1 MVLFLIMVA
10 HALLETARD
19 ALFLTKLGPD
29 RLAWAYV
36 AIAAAALAAFVAVR
50 RWNTAHDARWM
61 LLAFLIF
68 ATVGTSVLA
77 VALRQSQW
85 AAFVLYVWTGLVA
98 SLVVPTFWMLLDG
111 EVKIGEAKR
120 VVARVAA
127 GGSLGAL
134 VGSALASVLAHLLP
148 ARHLVTAGA
157 IGFGIAAITIGPLL
171 AGRHARRTAAPKSK
185 TAKAQAEAARAERSM
200 AERVKAETPDPEKM
214 RRYGILLVTFAVVS
228 TVTLTVG
235 DLMFKRVLSERI
247 DPDQIATVFGAIYT
261 GLNVLA
267 LLVQVVVTPRLIE
280 RLGVGSALAVLPMM
294 VLATS
299 LGFVLTGAAVAVLA
313 LKLADGGLR
322 NSIHRVTVELLYLPM
337 AMTERERV
345 KPIVEVVGQRGGQAL
360 AAVLV
365 LTLATGATATWTL
378 AIMTVVMT
386 SMWLVTVFFTRRAY
400 LRRFRDTLDTA
411 GIQREVKIPDLDEAA
426 ISMLTAALA
435 SPDERQSIAALGLLA
450 ERGRKIP
457 ALVLY
462 HPNTAVVRQALELL
476 EGDLREDVQQVLLQ
490 HTEHTDPEVRAA
502 AVAAASRTG
511 LHPGRLIAC
520 LDDPEPE
527 IRAAAAVGLAVMTNA
542 PPVDTR
548 ARIDA
553 LRDGTTADRVAL
565 AHAIVRMPSP
575 VFKPLLL
582 QLLSRKETAVTR
594 QVLRAWEIA
603 PELTDVDRLFLLLEN
618 PRVRGEAR
626 AACVAGGEKY
636 LTRLLQALDDPRTS
650 LGVRRHLPRTISRFR
665 TAEAAAALIDR
676 LPREPD
682 GTTAFKILRA
692 LGRMT
697 MDDPALRIDAALIRA
712 YAERCTQDAQR
723 YARLA
728 EALDLHRS
736 PRPLPGFNLLR
747 QLLHEK
753 QTHAVERVFRAH
765 GILHPKDDMRSIH
778 DALTG
783 CDEDHCGAAREIL
796 EHLLSVDERTLLLEL
811 IERGGKPSRDEAEI
825 RERFPTYTEVLSTL
839 LADHSDSLRCV
850 TAHHVAERKLT
861 ELRDEL
867 VRLKPLTASKLV
879 TQAFEQ
885 AIARLDVA
893 N

>member
-36 AIAAAALAAFVAVR
+36 AIAATALAAFVAVR

-61 LLAFLIF
+61 LLAFLMF
-68 ATVGTSVLA
+68 AAAGTSVLA

-98 SLVVPTFWMLLDG
+98 SLVVPTFWLLLDG

-157 IGFGIAAITIGPLL
+157 IGFGIAAVSVGPLL
-171 AGRHARRTAAPKSK
+171 AGRHARRAAPKPK
-185 TAKAQAEAARAERSM
+185 TRQAQAEKLRADRSIAERLQ
-200 AERVKAETPDPEKM
+200 AQKPAPEKM
-214 RRYGILLVTFAVVS
+214 QRYGILLVVFAVVS

-267 LLVQVVVTPRLIE
+267 LVIQVLVTPRLIE
-280 RLGVGSALAVLPMM
+280 RLGVGSALAVLPLM

-365 LTLATGATATWTL
+365 LALATGSTATWSL
-378 AIMTVVMT
+378 AIMTVVMV

-400 LRRFRDTLDTA
+400 LRRFRDTLDA
-411 GIQREVKIPDLDEAA
+411 VGIQREVQIPDLDEAA

-462 HPNTAVVRQALELL
+462 HPSTAVVRHALSLL

-490 HTEHTDPEVRAA
+490 LTEHPDPEVRAA
-502 AVAAASRTG
+502 ALAASSRTG
-511 LHPGRLIAC
+511 LHPDRLIAC
-520 LDDPEPE
+520 LDDPEPQ
-527 IRAAAAVGLAVMTNA
+527 IRAAAAVGLAVMKNA
-542 PPVDTR
+542 PQVDSR

-553 LRDGTTADRVAL
+553 LRDGTTADRIAL
-565 AHAIVRMPSP
+565 AHAIVRMPDP
-575 VFKPLLL
+575 LFKPLLL

-603 PELTDVDRLFLLLEN
+603 PDLADVDRLLMLLEN
-618 PRVRGEAR
+618 PRIRGEAR

-636 LTRLLQALDDPRTS
+636 LARLIQALDDPRTS

-665 TAEAAAALIDR
+665 TPESAAALVDR

-697 MDDPALRIDAALIRA
+697 MDAPTLPVDAAPIRA
-712 YAERCTQDAQR
+712 YAERCAQDALR
-723 YARLA
+723 CARLT
-728 EALDLHRS
+728 EGLDLHRA
-736 PRPLPGFNLLR
+736 PRPLPGFSLLR
-747 QLLHEK
+747 ELLHEK
-753 QTHAVERVFRAH
+753 RTHAVERAFRAH
-765 GILHPKDDMRSIH
+765 GILHPRDDFRSLH
-778 DALTG
+778 DALISR
-783 CDEDHCGAAREIL
+783 DEDHSGAAREIL
-796 EHLLSVDERTLLLEL
+796 EHLVSLDERTLLLDL
-811 IERGGKPSRDEAEI
+811 IDRGDKPSGDEDEI
-825 RERFPTYTEVLSTL
+825 RERFPSYTEVLATL

-867 VRLKPLTASKLV
+867 MRLKPLTASKIV

>member
-36 AIAAAALAAFVAVR
+36 AIAVTALAAFVAVR

-68 ATVGTSVLA
+68 ALIGTSVLA

-98 SLVVPTFWMLLDG
+98 SLVVPTFWLLLDA

-134 VGSALASVLAHLLP
+134 VGSALASVLAQLLP

-157 IGFGIAAITIGPLL
+157 IGFGIAAVSVGPLL
-171 AGRHARRTAAPKSK
+171 AGRHARRASAPKPK
-185 TAKAQAEAARAERSM
+185 TAKAQAEAARADRSM
-200 AERVKAETPDPEKM
+200 AERLAETPPTEKM
-214 RRYGILLVTFAVVS
+214 RRYGILLVVFAVVS

-267 LLVQVVVTPRLIE
+267 LLIQIVVTPRLIE

-337 AMTERERV
+337 GTTERERV
-345 KPIVEVVGQRGGQAL
+345 KPIVEVVGQRGGQAV

-386 SMWLVTVFFTRRAY
+386 SMWLVTVFFTRRGY
-400 LRRFRDTLDTA
+400 LRRFRDTLDA
-411 GIQREVKIPDLDEAA
+411 VGIQREVQIPDLDEAA
-426 ISMLTAALA
+426 ISMLTATLA

-462 HPNTAVVRQALELL
+462 HPSTAVVRHALSLL
-476 EGDLREDVQQVLLQ
+476 EGDVREDVQQVRLQ
-490 HTEHTDPEVRAA
+490 LTQHADPDVR
-502 AVAAASRTG
+502 VAALAASSRTG

-520 LDDPEPE
+520 LDDPEPA
-527 IRAAAAVGLAVMTNA
+527 IRAAAAVGLMAMKNA
-542 PPVDTR
+542 PEVDIR
-548 ARIDA
+548 VRIDT
-553 LRDGTTADRVAL
+553 LRDGTTAERVAL

-594 QVLRAWEIA
+594 LVLRAWEIA
-603 PELTDVDRLFLLLEN
+603 PDLADVDRLLLLLEN
-618 PRVRGEAR
+618 PRIRGEAR
-626 AACVAGGEKY
+626 AACVAGGERY
-636 LTRLLQALDDPRTS
+636 LTRLVQALDDPRTS
-650 LGVRRHLPRTISRFR
+650 LGVRRHLPRTISRFG
-665 TAEAAAALIDR
+665 TAEVAAALIDR

-697 MDDPALRIDAALIRA
+697 MNDPTLAIDGAPIRA
-712 YAERCTQDAQR
+712 YAERCTQDALR
-723 YARLA
+723 YARLT
-728 EALDLHRS
+728 EALELHRS
-736 PRPLPGFNLLR
+736 QRPLPGFRLLHE
-747 QLLHEK
+747 LLHEK
-753 QTHAVERVFRAH
+753 RTHAVERVFRAH
-765 GILHPKDDMRSIH
+765 GILHPRDDFRSIH
-778 DALTG
+778 DALLG
-783 CDEDHCGAAREIL
+783 ADEEHIGAAREIL
-796 EHLLSVDERTLLLEL
+796 EHLMALDERTPLFEL
-811 IERGGKPSRDEAEI
+811 IERGDKPSRDEAEI
-825 RERFPTYTEVLSTL
+825 RDRFPSYTDVLSML
-839 LADHSDSLRCV
+839 LADPSDSLRCV
-850 TAHHVAERKLT
+850 AAHHVAERKIT

-867 VRLKPLTASKLV
+867 MRLKPLAASKIV